1 MLWLFLACN
10 PPSSKYTEPE
20 AEVQYGEGD
29 RALQLVYSAN
39 MDGEIEPCG

>member
-10 PPSSKYTEPE
+10 PQPGLYTEPE
-20 AEVQYGEGD
+20 ADAQYGEGT